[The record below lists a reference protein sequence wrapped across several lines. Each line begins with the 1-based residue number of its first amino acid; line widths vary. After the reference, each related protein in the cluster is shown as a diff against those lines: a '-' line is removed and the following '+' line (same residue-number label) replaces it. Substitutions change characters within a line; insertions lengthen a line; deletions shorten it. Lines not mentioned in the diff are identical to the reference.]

1 MSISIFH
8 HFQYIFSP
16 AFYAIPLTSVSFSA
30 VTSAGLPDALQ
41 IALGGASTR
50 QKTLPGEFL
59 GTPLARTTVG
69 LSWIRETRC
78 RDIDGDPSRGHGR
91 PSCGTSGRTDD
102 DVYQYD
108 CGWEV
113 EAQVVVKYANVHYFT
128 DARDEFA
135 ATEIIHLSDWGDLDV
150 LECITFDAALQN
162 DGRSRPFICGSDGA
176 RTPTRQRG
184 VEVLRSLRQR
194 EDLAFAARLDPALL
208 FHVCP
213 PTSHSSEASP
223 MTVMRVRA
231 SMGEST
237 RIRLAWDRIGH
248 AAAKGLT

>member
-8 HFQYIFSP
+8 HFQYRFSP
-16 AFYAIPLTSVSFSA
+16 VFYTTPLT
-30 VTSAGLPDALQ
+30 
-41 IALGGASTR
+41 LGIVFCRHVGRPPRRVANRTR
-50 QKTLPGEFL
+50 QHLHSPKTLPGEFL

-78 RDIDGDPSRGHGR
+78 RDIDGDPSRGHGL

-113 EAQVVVKYANVHYFT
+113 EAQIVVKYANVHYFT

-135 ATEIIHLSDWGDLDV
+135 AIEIIHLSDWGDLDV

-162 DGRSRPFICGSDGA
+162 DGR
-176 RTPTRQRG
+176 
-184 VEVLRSLRQR
+184 
-194 EDLAFAARLDPALL
+194 
-208 FHVCP
+208 
-213 PTSHSSEASP
+213 
-223 MTVMRVRA
+223 
-231 SMGEST
+231 T
-237 RIRLAWDRIGH
+237 RIDISVCFESSLSKSAYSSSSTYWLPLQSAGI
-248 AAAKGLT
+248 